1 MVTYQNTMPHDFV
14 IVQPVRNSR
23 LIHLG
28 STYRTP
34 RYKWLSWLL
43 SCCGLL
49 KTSTYVHYYDT
60 YTRVTIHTPD
70 LKETI
75 YQVVRALAVGGFGRP
90 KKLYMSEHAFR
101 VLASVDIHR
110 ELKLPLTIWGIE
122 LVVTPFLQQDFLP
135 VY

>member
-1 MVTYQNTMPHDFV
+1 MYQNTMPHDFV
-14 IVQPVRNSR
+14 IVQPVQNRR
-23 LIHLG
+23 VFDLG
-28 STYRTP
+28 GTYRTP

-49 KTSTYVHYYDT
+49 KTSTYVHYFDT
-60 YTRVTIHTPD
+60 FTRVTISTPD
-70 LKETI
+70 LKETV

-90 KKLYMSEHAFR
+90 KKLYMSEKAFR
-101 VLASVDIHR
+101 VLSNVDIHR

-122 LVVTPFLQQDFLP
+122 LIVTPFLQQDFLP